1 VTTLHVL
8 LSRTPPTSSLH
19 RATTTY
25 VTNVS
30 LLLCFSLHVA
40 RALCFALRDAANVHF
55 RCHEAG
61 RVFARNF
68 WVPQAPPASAQVDT
82 LYLGGQSSKLG
93 TPRFCVITGCKTRLT
108 VTTMPT
114 MLALVLASL
123 CCLASTLVAAAAP
136 APAKPQLLSWNG
148 KPTMCLTG
156 PSTLGATVRTGCSQ
170 PALPDLAGGCMSP
183 RSASSSLAATNVACL
198 DSYGRT
204 PCS

>member
-1 VTTLHVL
+1 ML
-8 LSRTPPTSSLH
+8 LELYASPCVMLQTSIFVATRLGACSPGISGFRKPRPH
-19 RATTTY
+19 R
-25 VTNVS
+25 
-30 LLLCFSLHVA
+30 
-40 RALCFALRDAANVHF
+40 R
-55 RCHEAG
+55 
-61 RVFARNF
+61 
-68 WVPQAPPASAQVDT
+68 
-82 LYLGGQSSKLG
+82 KLI
-93 TPRFCVITGCKTRLT
+93 RFCKVVSPQNWALLASVLTGCKTRST